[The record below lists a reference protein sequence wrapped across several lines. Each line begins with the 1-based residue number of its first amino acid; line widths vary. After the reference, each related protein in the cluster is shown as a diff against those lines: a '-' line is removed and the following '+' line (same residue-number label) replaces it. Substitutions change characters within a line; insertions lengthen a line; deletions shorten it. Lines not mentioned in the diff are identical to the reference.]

1 MGKSILQEI
10 LVGISLLL
18 LAVLCLPIFFMF
30 LWLTDTTKSIAD
42 LLFLPNILAGIVILF
57 VVLYFGRI
65 VFKLLKSVKA

>member
-1 MGKSILQEI
+1 MGKSILQEF

-30 LWLTDTTKSIAD
+30 LWLADTSNSLSD

-57 VVLYFGRI
+57 MVLYFGRI